1 MLPSSILL
9 VSIYF
14 QLVVGVTMEEGLK
27 NPERYIR
34 FDTDPNYIWAHALK
48 ACAMTFGSLTFF
60 HLLVHLVQFLTG
72 GRRRHGK
79 KP

>member
-1 MLPSSILL
+1 MLLISLIL
-9 VSIYF
+9 VSICF
-14 QLVVGVTMEEGLK
+14 QLVFGVTMEEGLQ

-60 HLLVHLVQFLTG
+60 HLIVHLVQFLTG

-79 KP
+79 AL